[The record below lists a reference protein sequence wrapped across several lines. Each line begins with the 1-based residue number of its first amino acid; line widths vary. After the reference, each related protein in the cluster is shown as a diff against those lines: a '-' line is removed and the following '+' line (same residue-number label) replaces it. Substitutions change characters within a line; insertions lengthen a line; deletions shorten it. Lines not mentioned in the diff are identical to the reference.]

1 VAIKKL
7 KNAQKTMPRKLKLM
21 ANNDPPSFAI
31 FLMVEAITLNGNPLA
46 IG

>member
-7 KNAQKTMPRKLKLM
+7 KNAQKTRPKKLKFM
-21 ANNDPPSFAI
+21 ANNAPPSFAI
-31 FLMVEAITLNGNPLA
+31 FLIVEAITLNGNPLA